1 MISVNSVASSQHKLA
16 LLGVSHL
23 GCPAKS
29 ALQMNAA
36 LADV

>member
-1 MISVNSVASSQHKLA
+1 MVSVHPVASSQHQLA
-16 LLGVSHL
+16 LLGVSRL

-29 ALQMNAA
+29 ALQMSAA